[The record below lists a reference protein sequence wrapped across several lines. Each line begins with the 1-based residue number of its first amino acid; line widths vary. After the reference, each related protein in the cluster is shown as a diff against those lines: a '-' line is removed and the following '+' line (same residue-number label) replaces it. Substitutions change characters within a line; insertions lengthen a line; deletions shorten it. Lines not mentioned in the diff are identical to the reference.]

1 MNEATLPY
9 NLVECTRNNTVY
21 NGGASAQQQQQQQHQ
36 SQQLQQPIKPGRSK
50 DNFYDVPKVHRTSQI
65 DAERNFDYENKKFN
79 KKHLKNA
86 EILEQYGNER
96 LTASKQS
103 RVSDFDSYEDDS
115 DVKSKLTSNKNQ
127 DGVGSFESW
136 DFVYQKLENQGYN
149 KDVGDRGDLLVQG
162 LDLDSLNISGNE
174 NLTLT
179 KKHKNIKTTGTGI
192 DTTIKT
198 KNENSSKDL
207 VKIVRNGK
215 IKNVQNYEN
224 ATVQRNINNLSR
236 VQKQPVIIHAN
247 NNNNVEN
254 YSKSKTLSRPD
265 KKLVEKE
272 IKTSKRLVNENL
284 ENHSSE
290 WSCKHCTY
298 LNSNLSRIC
307 EICCK
312 SKDFTVEAR
321 STQACV

>member
-1 MNEATLPY
+1 MRRDDHLIDLNDTMPY
-9 NLVECTRNNTVY
+9 NLVERTRNNTVY
-21 NGGASAQQQQQQQHQ
+21 NGAAQQQQPQQP
-36 SQQLQQPIKPGRSK
+36 LQPIKPGRSK

-65 DAERNFDYENKKFN
+65 DERNFDYENKKLN
-79 KKHLKNA
+79 KKHLRNS

-96 LTASKQS
+96 SAQSKQS
-103 RVSDFDSYEDDS
+103 RISDFDSYEDDS

-136 DFVYQKLENQGYN
+136 DFVYQKLENQGYS

-179 KKHKNIKTTGTGI
+179 KKHKTVKAAGI
-192 DTTIKT
+192 DTTIKVR
-198 KNENSSKDL
+198 NENASAKDL
-207 VKIVRNGK
+207 VKIVKSNGK
-215 IKNVQNYEN
+215 IKNNQNYEN

-236 VQKQPVIIHAN
+236 VQKQPVIQHTN
-247 NNNNVEN
+247 NNNNGEN
-254 YSKSKTLSRPD
+254 YNKTRTLTRPD
-265 KKLVEKE
+265 KKLVVDKE
-272 IKTSKRLVNENL
+272 VKTNKRLVNENL
-284 ENHSSE
+284 DSSE

-298 LNSNLSRIC
+298 LNSNSRRIC

-321 STQACV
+321 STACV